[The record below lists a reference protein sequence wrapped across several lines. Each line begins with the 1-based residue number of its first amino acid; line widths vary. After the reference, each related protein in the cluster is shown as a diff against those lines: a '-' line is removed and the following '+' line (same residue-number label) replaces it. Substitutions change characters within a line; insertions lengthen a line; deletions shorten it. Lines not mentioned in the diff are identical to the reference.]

1 MNSFNVITT
10 ENLNYRERCVLW
22 DYLNNLA
29 GGDYHNTTHYA
40 CVGLGFN
47 PYFQVGKDYQDY
59 PRHVVMDTAVKPYT
73 DVHTTRVLMDDQI
86 HERAEIEKATKL
98 YDRYSRQLK
107 SQRVKNAKL
116 MDTVKLLQN
125 KLFRLKEVSRVSD
138 ELTYDYQL
146 KELEAALPMGSDKS
160 VLLTCFQIYL
170 LSRKYGVRT
179 YYATFG
185 QTAAGEHSSSKDRAY
200 DFYAHHP
207 MLVVL
212 SGTQIIDNGYGCS
225 RLVFDLEERQC
236 LIDAPA
242 DVSYNADNLAYQR
255 ELMR

>member
-1 MNSFNVITT
+1 MNSFNVVTT
-10 ENLNYRERCVLW
+10 ETLNYSERCLLW

-29 GGDYHNTTHYA
+29 GGSYHNTSHYLTH
-40 CVGLGFN
+40 GLGFE
-47 PYFQVGKDYQDY
+47 PYFRVGPNYQAY
-59 PRHVVMDTAVKPYT
+59 PRHEVMDAAVRPYT
-73 DVHTTRVLMDDQI
+73 NLHAHRVLEPQQI
-86 HERAEIEKATKL
+86 QERAEVKVAQKL
-98 YDRYSRQLK
+98 YDRYGRMLK
-107 SQRVKNAKL
+107 SQRIKHPKLVETVSVLQAKL
-116 MDTVKLLQN
+116 E
-125 KLFRLKEVSRVSD
+125 RLEKASRVSD

-146 KELEAALPMGSDKS
+146 KELEAALPMGSEQS
-160 VLLTCFQIYL
+160 VLLTTYQIYL

-225 RLVFDLEERQC
+225 RLVFDLEERQR

-242 DVSYNADNLAYQR
+242 DVSYSADNLAYQR
-255 ELMR
+255 ELLR